1 MIMDDHT
8 SVENELFSIENENMS
23 KSAILPNDQFDKR
36 ELEDEHG
43 IEIPFTNSELS
54 IQSGNE

>member
-8 SVENELFSIENENMS
+8 SDENELFGIENGNMS

-43 IEIPFTNSELS
+43 IERPFTNSELS
-54 IQSGNE
+54 IQFGNE